1 MLKELIDIVKSFF
14 TTIGK
19 LIDFIFGM
27 IEDLIYVIKL
37 LGEVTVELPNFFSWL
52 PPEILAIILSIV
64 AIIVIY
70 KVIGREG

>member
-1 MLKELIDIVKSFF
+1 MIKELVQILKSFF

-37 LGEVTVELPNFFSWL
+37 LGKVSDNMPDFFSWL
-52 PPEILAIILSIV
+52 PPEVLALILLTIS
-64 AIIVIY
+64 IIVIF
-70 KVIGREG
+70 KIIGR